1 MQNTNNCH
9 QKKKKNSQ
17 QNMEKKV
24 DVKNTMQI
32 HSKAKVE
39 FYKTYLERY
48 VAILC
53 QSQYIRRI
61 RIYDV
66 FCGMGIYEDGGKG
79 SPVVAYDT
87 IRGIYEAHNIKNKT
101 EIELVVN
108 DKSEARIEKVKEYI
122 DQNKHSYCNVRPYNL
137 EISQL
142 LKVIVPE
149 INNTPAD
156 TRNLVFID
164 PYGYKDI
171 KKELLLELMKNGR
184 TEVILFLPISHM
196 QRFTNVAIQDEE
208 SITQYEPLREF
219 VFSFFP
225 DTDHPI
231 RQNTVKAIDYI
242 NYVAN
247 AIKFNNKFFATSYFI
262 ERDKA
267 NYFALFFMSSNIFGF
282 EKILETKWK
291 LDEEHGG
298 GFRLPEKEQTI
309 DMFADEFALETKNEN
324 ARRLR
329 NILEEA
335 LKSPKTNNDIYEL
348 VVRNEFLP
356 KHANE
361 VLKELQNTNP
371 KFSVM
376 DITTGK
382 KARKN
387 AFYLTYKNY
396 TSNPIVIMQIES

>member
-1 MQNTNNCH
+1 
-9 QKKKKNSQ
+9 
-17 QNMEKKV
+17 
-24 DVKNTMQI
+24 
-32 HSKAKVE
+32 
-39 FYKTYLERY
+39 
-48 VAILC
+48 
-53 QSQYIRRI
+53 
-61 RIYDV
+61 
-66 FCGMGIYEDGGKG
+66 MGIYEDGGKG
-79 SPVVAYDT
+79 RPVVAYDT
-87 IRGIYEAHNIKNKT
+87 IKGIYEAHNITNKT
-101 EIELVVN
+101 KIELVVN
-108 DKSEARIEKVKEYI
+108 DKSETRIAKVKEYI
-122 DQNKHSYCNVRPYNL
+122 DSNKHSYCTVRPYNL

-142 LKVIVPE
+142 LKIVVPE
-149 INNTPAD
+149 INDTSAD

-196 QRFTNVAIQDEE
+196 QRFTNAAIQDEE

-231 RQNTVKAIDYI
+231 RQNTVKAIEYI

-247 AIKFNNKFFATSYFI
+247 ALKFNNKFFATSYFI

-267 NYFALFFMSSNIFGF
+267 NIFALFFMSSNIFGF

-298 GFRLPEKEQTI
+298 GFRLPEKDQTL

-329 NILEEA
+329 TILEEA
-335 LKSPKTNNDIYEL
+335 LDLPKTNNDIYEL

-371 KFSVM
+371 KFSVI

-396 TSNPIVIMQIES
+396 TSNPVVIMQIES

>member
-1 MQNTNNCH
+1 MGT
-9 QKKKKNSQ
+9 
-17 QNMEKKV
+17 KV

-32 HSKAKVE
+32 HSRAKVD

-53 QSQYIRRI
+53 QSQYIRHI

-87 IRGIYEAHNIKNKT
+87 IKGIYEAHSITNKT

-108 DKSEARIEKVKEYI
+108 DKSEARIAKVKEYI
-122 DQNKHSYCNVRPYNL
+122 DLNKHSYCNVRPYNL
-137 EISQL
+137 EINQL
-142 LKVIVPE
+142 LGVIVPE

-196 QRFTNVAIQDEE
+196 QRFTNAAIQDEDA
-208 SITQYEPLREF
+208 IIQYEPLREF
-219 VFSFFP
+219 VYSFFP
-225 DTDHPI
+225 DTNHPI
-231 RQNTVKAIDYI
+231 RQNTVKAIEYI

-247 AIKFNNKFFATSYFI
+247 ALKFNNKFFATSYFI

-267 NYFALFFMSSNIFGF
+267 NIFALFFMSSNILGF

-324 ARRLR
+324 ARRLKK
-329 NILEEA
+329 ILEEA

-361 VLKELQNTNP
+361 VLKDLQNTNP
-371 KFSVM
+371 KFSVI
-376 DITTGK
+376 DILTGK
-382 KARKN
+382 KARKS

-396 TSNPIVIMQIES
+396 SSAPVVIMQIEL

>member
-1 MQNTNNCH
+1 M
-9 QKKKKNSQ
+9 
-17 QNMEKKV
+17 
-24 DVKNTMQI
+24 
-32 HSKAKVE
+32 HSKAKVD

-53 QSQYIRRI
+53 QSQYIHHI

-87 IRGIYEAHNIKNKT
+87 IKDIYEAHNITNKT

-108 DKSEARIEKVKEYI
+108 DKSEARIAKVKEYI
-122 DQNKHSYCNVRPYNL
+122 DSNKHSYCTVRPYNY
-137 EISQL
+137 EIGHL
-142 LKVIVPE
+142 LDIIIPE
-149 INNTPAD
+149 INNTSSN

-164 PYGYKDI
+164 PYGYKEI
-171 KKELLLELMKNGR
+171 KKELLLDLMKNGY

-196 QRFTNVAIQDEE
+196 QRFTNAAIKDED
-208 SITQYEPLREF
+208 SITQYEPLRDF
-219 VFSFFP
+219 VYSFFP

-247 AIKFNNKFFATSYFI
+247 ALKFNNKFFATSYFI

-267 NYFALFFMSSNIFGF
+267 NIFALFFISSNIFGF

-298 GFRLPEKEQTI
+298 GFRLPAKDLTLN
-309 DMFADEFALETKNEN
+309 MFADEFALETKNEN

-329 NILEEA
+329 GVLEEA
-335 LKSPKTNNDIYEL
+335 LKSPKTNNEIYEL

-361 VLKELQNTNP
+361 VLKDLQNTNP
-371 KFSVM
+371 KFKVL
-376 DITTGK
+376 DISTGK
-382 KARKN
+382 EARKKS
-387 AFYLTYKNY
+387 FYLTYKNY
-396 TSNPIVIMQIES
+396 TSEPIVKMQIEL

>member
-1 MQNTNNCH
+1 MGT
-9 QKKKKNSQ
+9 
-17 QNMEKKV
+17 KV

-32 HSKAKVE
+32 HSRAKVD

-53 QSQYIRRI
+53 QSQYIRHI

-87 IRGIYEAHNIKNKT
+87 IKGIYEAHNITNKT

-108 DKSEARIEKVKEYI
+108 DKSEARIAKVKEYI
-122 DQNKHSYCNVRPYNL
+122 DLNKHSYCNVRPYNL
-137 EISQL
+137 EINQL
-142 LKVIVPE
+142 LEIIVPE

-171 KKELLLELMKNGR
+171 KKELLLEFMKNGR

-196 QRFTNVAIQDEE
+196 QRFTNAAIQDEDA
-208 SITQYEPLREF
+208 IIQYEPLREF
-219 VFSFFP
+219 VYSFFP

-231 RQNTVKAIDYI
+231 RQNTVKAMDYI

-247 AIKFNNKFFATSYFI
+247 ALKFNNKFFATSYFI

-267 NYFALFFMSSNIFGF
+267 NIFALFFMSSNIFGF

-324 ARRLR
+324 ASRLR

-335 LKSPKTNNDIYEL
+335 LKSPKTNNEVYEL

-361 VLKELQNTNP
+361 VLKDLQNTNP
-371 KFSVM
+371 KFSVI
-376 DITTGK
+376 DISTGK
-382 KARKN
+382 KARKS

-396 TSNPIVIMQIES
+396 SSAPVVIMQIEL

>member
-1 MQNTNNCH
+1 MGT
-9 QKKKKNSQ
+9 
-17 QNMEKKV
+17 KV

-53 QSQYIRRI
+53 QSQYIRHI

-66 FCGMGIYEDGGKG
+66 FCGMGIYDDGGKG

-87 IRGIYEAHNIKNKT
+87 IKGIFEAHNFTNKT

-108 DKSEARIEKVKEYI
+108 DKSETRIAKVKEYI
-122 DQNKHSYCNVRPYNL
+122 DLNKHSYCNVRPYNL
-137 EISQL
+137 EINQL
-142 LKVIVPE
+142 LGVIVPE
-149 INNTPAD
+149 INNTPTD

-196 QRFTNVAIQDEE
+196 QRFTNAAIQDEDA
-208 SITQYEPLREF
+208 IIQYEPLREF
-219 VFSFFP
+219 VYSFFP

-231 RQNTVKAIDYI
+231 RQNTVKAMDYI

-247 AIKFNNKFFATSYFI
+247 ALKFNNKFFATSYFI

-267 NYFALFFMSSNIFGF
+267 NIFALFFMSSNIFGF

-291 LDEEHGG
+291 LDEDHGG

-329 NILEEA
+329 KILEEA

-361 VLKELQNTNP
+361 VLKDLQNTNP
-371 KFSVM
+371 KFSVI
-376 DITTGK
+376 DILTGR
-382 KARKN
+382 KARKS

-396 TSNPIVIMQIES
+396 SSTPVVIMQIEQ

>member
-1 MQNTNNCH
+1 MGT
-9 QKKKKNSQ
+9 
-17 QNMEKKV
+17 KV
-24 DVKNTMQI
+24 DIKNTMQI
-32 HSKAKVE
+32 HSKAKVD

-53 QSQYIRRI
+53 QSQYIRHI

-66 FCGMGIYEDGGKG
+66 FCGMGIYDDGGKG

-87 IRGIYEAHNIKNKT
+87 IKGIYEAHSITNKT

-108 DKSEARIEKVKEYI
+108 DKSEARIAKVKEYI
-122 DQNKHSYCNVRPYNL
+122 DLNKHSYCNVRPYNL
-137 EISQL
+137 EINQL
-142 LKVIVPE
+142 LGVIVPE

-196 QRFTNVAIQDEE
+196 QRFTNAAIQDEDA
-208 SITQYEPLREF
+208 IIQYEPLREF
-219 VFSFFP
+219 VYSFFP
-225 DTDHPI
+225 DTNHPI
-231 RQNTVKAIDYI
+231 RQNTVKAIEYI

-247 AIKFNNKFFATSYFI
+247 ALKFDNKFFATSYFI

-324 ARRLR
+324 ARRLKK
-329 NILEEA
+329 ILEEA

-361 VLKELQNTNP
+361 VLKDLQNTNP
-371 KFSVM
+371 KFSVI
-376 DITTGK
+376 DILTGK
-382 KARKN
+382 KARKS

-396 TSNPIVIMQIES
+396 SSEPVVKMQIEQ

>member
-1 MQNTNNCH
+1 MGT
-9 QKKKKNSQ
+9 
-17 QNMEKKV
+17 KV

-53 QSQYIRRI
+53 QSQYIRHI

-87 IRGIYEAHNIKNKT
+87 IKGIYEAHNITNKT

-108 DKSEARIEKVKEYI
+108 DKSKARIAKVKEYI
-122 DQNKHSYCNVRPYNL
+122 DLNKHSFCNVRPYNL
-137 EISQL
+137 EINQL
-142 LKVIVPE
+142 LEVIVPE

-196 QRFTNVAIQDEE
+196 QRFTNAAIQDEDA
-208 SITQYEPLREF
+208 IIQYEPLREF
-219 VFSFFP
+219 VYSFFP
-225 DTDHPI
+225 DTNHPI
-231 RQNTVKAIDYI
+231 RQNTVKAIEYI

-247 AIKFNNKFFATSYFI
+247 ALKFNNKFFATSYFI

-267 NYFALFFMSSNIFGF
+267 NIFALFFMSSNILGF

-329 NILEEA
+329 KILEEA
-335 LKSPKTNNDIYEL
+335 LKSPKTNNKIYEL

-356 KHANE
+356 RHANE
-361 VLKELQNTNP
+361 VLKDLQNTNP
-371 KFSVM
+371 KFSVI
-376 DITTGK
+376 DISTGK
-382 KARKN
+382 NARKN
-387 AFYLTYKNY
+387 AFYLSYKEPVV
-396 TSNPIVIMQIES
+396 TMQIKL

>member
-1 MQNTNNCH
+1 MAT
-9 QKKKKNSQ
+9 KL
-17 QNMEKKV
+17 
-24 DVKNTMQI
+24 DVKNTMQM

-39 FYKTYLERY
+39 FYKSYLERY

-53 QSQYIRRI
+53 QSQYIHRI

-87 IRGIYEAHNIKNKT
+87 IRGIYETHNIKNKT

-108 DKSEARIEKVKEYI
+108 DKSETRIEKVKEYI

-149 INNTPAD
+149 INNTPSD

-196 QRFTNVAIQDEE
+196 QRFTIVAIQDEE

-219 VFSFFP
+219 VYSFFP
-225 DTDHPI
+225 DTNHPI
-231 RQNTVKAIDYI
+231 RKNTVKAIDYI

-247 AIKFNNKFFATSYFI
+247 ALKFNNKFFATSYFI

-267 NYFALFFMSSNIFGF
+267 NIFALFFMSSNILGF

-298 GFRLPEKEQTI
+298 GFRLPEKDQTLN
-309 DMFADEFALETKNEN
+309 MFADEFALETKNEN

-329 NILEEA
+329 IVIEEA
-335 LKSPKTNNDIYEL
+335 LKSPKTNNEVYEL

-361 VLKELQNTNP
+361 VLKDLQNTNP
-371 KFSVM
+371 KFSVI
-376 DITTGK
+376 DILTGK
-382 KARKN
+382 NARKN
-387 AFYLTYKNY
+387 AFYLSCKEPVVT
-396 TSNPIVIMQIES
+396 MQIEL

>member
-1 MQNTNNCH
+1 M
-9 QKKKKNSQ
+9 
-17 QNMEKKV
+17 KV
-24 DVKNTMQI
+24 DVKKTMQI
-32 HSKAKVE
+32 HSKAKVD

-53 QSQYIRRI
+53 QSPYIQHI

-79 SPVVAYDT
+79 SPIVAYDT
-87 IRGIYEAHNIKNKT
+87 IKNIYEAHNISNNT

-122 DQNKHSYCNVRPYNL
+122 ESNKHSYCTVRPYNYDINQLL
-137 EISQL
+137 EI
-142 LKVIVPE
+142 IVPE
-149 INNTPAD
+149 INNTPSD
-156 TRNLVFID
+156 TRNLFFID

-171 KKELLLELMKNGR
+171 KKDLLLELMKNGY

-196 QRFTNVAIQDEE
+196 QRFTNAAIQDEE
-208 SITQYEPLREF
+208 SITQYDPLRDF
-219 VFSFFP
+219 VYSFFP
-225 DTDHPI
+225 NTDHPI
-231 RQNTVKAIDYI
+231 RQNTVKAKDYI

-247 AIKFNNKFFATSYFI
+247 ALKFNDKFFATSYYI

-267 NYFALFFMSSNIFGF
+267 NIFALFFMSSNIFGF

-298 GFRLPEKEQTI
+298 GFRLPEKDQTL
-309 DMFADEFALETKNEN
+309 DMFAEEFALETKNEN

-329 NILEEA
+329 KIIEEA
-335 LKSPKTNNDIYEL
+335 LKSPKNNNDIYEL

-361 VLKELQNTNP
+361 VLKDLQNTNP
-371 KFSVM
+371 KFSVI
-376 DITTGK
+376 DISTGK
-382 KARKN
+382 KARKG

-396 TSNPIVIMQIES
+396 NSAPVVIMQIEL

>member
-1 MQNTNNCH
+1 MGT
-9 QKKKKNSQ
+9 
-17 QNMEKKV
+17 KV

-32 HSKAKVE
+32 HSKAKVD

-53 QSQYIRRI
+53 QSQYIRHI

-66 FCGMGIYEDGGKG
+66 FCGMGIYDDGGKG

-87 IRGIYEAHNIKNKT
+87 IKGIYEAHNITNKT

-108 DKSEARIEKVKEYI
+108 DKSEARIAKVKEYI
-122 DQNKHSYCNVRPYNL
+122 DLNKHSYCNVRPYNL
-137 EISQL
+137 EINQL
-142 LKVIVPE
+142 LEVIVPE

-196 QRFTNVAIQDEE
+196 QRFTNAAIQDEDA
-208 SITQYEPLREF
+208 IIQYEPLREF
-219 VFSFFP
+219 VYSFFP
-225 DTDHPI
+225 NTDYPI
-231 RQNTVKAIDYI
+231 RQNTVKAMEYI
-242 NYVAN
+242 KYVAN
-247 AIKFNNKFFATSYFI
+247 ALKFNNTFFATSYFI
-262 ERDKA
+262 ERDKS

-324 ARRLR
+324 ARRLKK
-329 NILEEA
+329 ILEEA

-361 VLKELQNTNP
+361 VLKDLQNTNP
-371 KFSVM
+371 KFSVI
-376 DITTGK
+376 DILTGK
-382 KARKN
+382 KARKS

-396 TSNPIVIMQIES
+396 SSAPVVIMQIEL

>member
-1 MQNTNNCH
+1 MGT
-9 QKKKKNSQ
+9 
-17 QNMEKKV
+17 KV

-32 HSKAKVE
+32 HSRAKVD

-53 QSQYIRRI
+53 QSQYIRHI

-66 FCGMGIYEDGGKG
+66 FCGMGIYDDGGKG
-79 SPVVAYDT
+79 SPIVAYDT
-87 IRGIYEAHNIKNKT
+87 IRGIYEAHNITNKT

-108 DKSEARIEKVKEYI
+108 DISKARVEKVKKYVNL
-122 DQNKHSYCNVRPYNL
+122 NKHSYCNVRPYNL
-137 EISQL
+137 EINQL
-142 LKVIVPE
+142 LEVIVPE

-196 QRFTNVAIQDEE
+196 QRFTNAAIQDEDA
-208 SITQYEPLREF
+208 IIQYEPLREF
-219 VFSFFP
+219 VYSFFP
-225 DTDHPI
+225 DTNHPI
-231 RQNTVKAIDYI
+231 RQNTVKAIEYI

-247 AIKFNNKFFATSYFI
+247 ALKFNNKFFATSYFI

-329 NILEEA
+329 KILEEA
-335 LKSPKTNNDIYEL
+335 LKSPKTNSDIYEL

-361 VLKELQNTNP
+361 VLKDLQNTNP
-371 KFSVM
+371 KFSVI
-376 DITTGK
+376 DILTGK
-382 KARKN
+382 KARKG

-396 TSNPIVIMQIES
+396 SSAPVVIMQIEL

>member
-1 MQNTNNCH
+1 MHKIVHLPQK
-9 QKKKKNSQ
+9 QKKNTD
-17 QNMEKKV
+17 NDMGTKV

-32 HSKAKVE
+32 HSRAKVD

-66 FCGMGIYEDGGKG
+66 FCGMGIYDDGGKG

-87 IRGIYEAHNIKNKT
+87 IKGIYEAHNITNKT

-108 DKSEARIEKVKEYI
+108 DKSETRIAKVKEYI
-122 DQNKHSYCNVRPYNL
+122 ELNKHSYCNVRPYNL
-137 EISQL
+137 EINQL
-142 LKVIVPE
+142 LEVIVPE

-171 KKELLLELMKNGR
+171 KKELLLELMKNGY

-196 QRFTNVAIQDEE
+196 QRFTNAAIQDEDA
-208 SITQYEPLREF
+208 IIQYEPLREF
-219 VFSFFP
+219 VYSFFP
-225 DTDHPI
+225 NTDHPI

-247 AIKFNNKFFATSYFI
+247 ALKFNNKFFATSYFI

-267 NYFALFFMSSNIFGF
+267 NIFALFFMSSNIFGF

-329 NILEEA
+329 KILEEA
-335 LKSPKTNNDIYEL
+335 LKSPKTNNEVYEL
-348 VVRNEFLP
+348 VVRNEFFP

-361 VLKELQNTNP
+361 VLKDLQNTNP
-371 KFSVM
+371 KFSVI
-376 DITTGK
+376 DISTGK

-387 AFYLTYKNY
+387 AFYL
-396 TSNPIVIMQIES
+396 SNKEPVVTMQIEL

>member
-1 MQNTNNCH
+1 
-9 QKKKKNSQ
+9 
-17 QNMEKKV
+17 MEKKV
-24 DVKNTMQI
+24 DVKNTMQL

-48 VAILC
+48 VAIMC
-53 QSQYIRRI
+53 QSQYIHHV

-87 IRGIYEAHNIKNKT
+87 IKGIYEAHNITNKT

-108 DKSEARIEKVKEYI
+108 DKSEARITKVKEYI
-122 DQNKHSYCNVRPYNL
+122 ESNKHSYCTVRPYNL
-137 EISQL
+137 EIGQL
-142 LKVIVPE
+142 LDIIVPE
-149 INNTPAD
+149 INNTPSD

-171 KKELLLELMKNGR
+171 KKELLLELMKNGY

-196 QRFTNVAIQDEE
+196 QRFTTAAIQDEE

-219 VFSFFP
+219 VYSFFP
-225 DTDHPI
+225 DTNHPI

-247 AIKFNNKFFATSYFI
+247 ALKFDNKFYATSYFI

-267 NYFALFFMSSNIFGF
+267 NTFALFFMSSNIFGF

-298 GFRLPEKEQTI
+298 GFRLPEKDQTL

-329 NILEEA
+329 KVLEDA

-361 VLKELQNTNP
+361 VLKDLQNTNP
-371 KFSVM
+371 KFSV
-376 DITTGK
+376 IEIATGK
-382 KARKN
+382 KARKS

-396 TSNPIVIMQIES
+396 NSAPVVLMQIDL

>member
-1 MQNTNNCH
+1 
-9 QKKKKNSQ
+9 
-17 QNMEKKV
+17 MEKKA
-24 DVKNTMQI
+24 DVKNTMQM

-53 QSQYIRRI
+53 QSQYIHRI

-79 SPVVAYDT
+79 SPVVAHDT
-87 IRGIYEAHNIKNKT
+87 IRGIYEAHNITNKT

-108 DKSEARIEKVKEYI
+108 DKSEVRIAKVKEYI
-122 DQNKHSYCNVRPYNL
+122 DQNKHSYCIVRPYNL

-208 SITQYEPLREF
+208 SIAQYEPLREF

-225 DTDHPI
+225 DTNHPI
-231 RQNTVKAIDYI
+231 RQNTVRAIDYI

-247 AIKFNNKFFATSYFI
+247 ALKFNNKFFATSYFI

-267 NYFALFFMSSNIFGF
+267 NIFALFFMSSNIFGF

-324 ARRLR
+324 ARKLKK
-329 NILEEA
+329 ILEEA
-335 LKSPKTNNDIYEL
+335 LKSPKTNKDIYEL

-371 KFSVM
+371 KFSVI
-376 DITTGK
+376 DISTGK

-396 TSNPIVIMQIES
+396 NSNPVVIMQIES

>member
-1 MQNTNNCH
+1 MGT
-9 QKKKKNSQ
+9 
-17 QNMEKKV
+17 KV

-32 HSKAKVE
+32 HSRAKVD

-53 QSQYIRRI
+53 QSQYIRHI

-66 FCGMGIYEDGGKG
+66 FCGMGIYDDGGKG

-87 IRGIYEAHNIKNKT
+87 IKGIYEAHNIMNKT

-108 DKSEARIEKVKEYI
+108 NKSEARIAKVKEYI
-122 DQNKHSYCNVRPYNL
+122 DLNKHSYCNVRPYNL
-137 EISQL
+137 EINQL
-142 LKVIVPE
+142 FEVIVPE
-149 INNTPAD
+149 INNTPTD

-171 KKELLLELMKNGR
+171 KKELLLELMKNGY

-196 QRFTNVAIQDEE
+196 QRFTNAAIQDEDA
-208 SITQYEPLREF
+208 IIQYEPLREF
-219 VFSFFP
+219 VYSFFP
-225 DTDHPI
+225 NTDHPI
-231 RQNTVKAIDYI
+231 RQNTVKAIEYI

-247 AIKFNNKFFATSYFI
+247 ALKFDNKFFATSYFI

-324 ARRLR
+324 ARRLKK
-329 NILEEA
+329 ILEEA

-361 VLKELQNTNP
+361 VLKDLQNTNP
-371 KFSVM
+371 KFSVI
-376 DITTGK
+376 DILTGK
-382 KARKN
+382 KARKS

-396 TSNPIVIMQIES
+396 SSAPVVIMQIEL